1 MAQPGPFSGP
11 NCWFQGGGHMC
22 LFKPE
27 GSSKLLHLHF
37 WFRIFPKT
45 FCSES
50 LPSKS
55 PASYTRLINM
65 EVTWFMVKHGSF
77 HRLICFFSKT
87 LVSLQ
92 RTLLLNSYTLSFN
105 LTLILQ
111 SPYFFDNTV
120 SFKSYWFFLYPL
132 YSNTASCICLLWI
145 IHFFAFHHTC
155 ISTTCDLKIL
165 GFWTAPQFIW
175 KLCPSIPTSYA
186 ESSGANEYA
195 KKIWQKHDSRQ
206 SHYIYIQ
213 MWYMIYMMYA

>member
-1 MAQPGPFSGP
+1 MARFT
-11 NCWFQGGGHMC
+11 
-22 LFKPE
+22 
-27 GSSKLLHLHF
+27 GS
-37 WFRIFPKT
+37 
-45 FCSES
+45 
-50 LPSKS
+50 
-55 PASYTRLINM
+55 Y
-65 EVTWFMVKHGSF
+65 V
-77 HRLICFFSKT
+77 FSKT

-92 RTLLLNSYTLSFN
+92 RTLLLSSYTLSFN

-120 SFKSYWFFLYPL
+120 SFKSYWFFLYPSLL

-206 SHYIYIQ
+206 SHIYICDIWYIWCMHRYSLILLRTYIYMQDNCENIG
-213 MWYMIYMMYA
+213 YIHIIYTNIPWAPKTYQQKQKKMATKKKKCSFLP